1 MQTRNQNHNVLD
13 TDHIGRLLMKMS
25 VPMFFGIIVQLIYN
39 TVDTVFIGHYVG
51 SDGIAAL
58 SVVFPLQML
67 AMGVGMMVGVGGA
80 SLISRL
86 IGGSDKSSAER
97 ALGNSIAIGIVLSI
111 VFTVLVLPNVDYWI
125 RLVGASEKVLPFAR
139 DYLVI
144 IMAGTVF
151 NVLMNALMIYTRSE
165 GNARVSMIIMM
176 LGYGLNI
183 LLDAVFIIWLDM
195 GMTGAALATLISQL
209 IATIYGMS
217 YYVTGGSYLKL
228 HISNFKPDFR
238 ILKLIF
244 AIGIAQFAQT
254 ITMTISA
261 TFIIKMASSYGG
273 DLALAT
279 FGIIQRIL
287 YFAMVPGMVI
297 GQAMQPILGFNYGAK
312 RFRLALRTISL
323 AGITATLLSILIFII
338 LYVFPEPII
347 KIFTSDQQLIK
358 ECVHVTRITFIALP
372 LVGFFNVAQ
381 MVFPSIGK
389 AVQSFIIAVTRP
401 VAFLTPLV
409 IILPLFYQL
418 NGVWMSFPSSDTLTF
433 LLAGAML
440 IPQIREFQR
449 AAATESAGSSV
460 GH

>member
-1 MQTRNQNHNVLD
+1 
-13 TDHIGRLLMKMS
+13 
-25 VPMFFGIIVQLIYN
+25 
-39 TVDTVFIGHYVG
+39 
-51 SDGIAAL
+51 
-58 SVVFPLQML
+58 
-67 AMGVGMMVGVGGA
+67 
-80 SLISRL
+80 
-86 IGGSDKSSAER
+86 
-97 ALGNSIAIGIVLSI
+97 
-111 VFTVLVLPNVDYWI
+111 
-125 RLVGASEKVLPFAR
+125 
-139 DYLVI
+139 
-144 IMAGTVF
+144 
-151 NVLMNALMIYTRSE
+151 
-165 GNARVSMIIMM
+165 
-176 LGYGLNI
+176 
-183 LLDAVFIIWLDM
+183 
-195 GMTGAALATLISQL
+195 
-209 IATIYGMS
+209 
-217 YYVTGGSYLKL
+217 
-228 HISNFKPDFR
+228 
-238 ILKLIF
+238 
-244 AIGIAQFAQT
+244 
-254 ITMTISA
+254 
-261 TFIIKMASSYGG
+261 
-273 DLALAT
+273 LAT

>member
-111 VFTVLVLPNVDYWI
+111 VFTVIVLPNVDLWI

-151 NVLMNALMIYTRSE
+151 NVLMNALMVYTRSE

>member
-1 MQTRNQNHNVLD
+1 MQIRDYSHNVLD

-25 VPMFFGIIVQLIYN
+25 VPMFFGILVQLIYN

-67 AMGVGMMVGVGGA
+67 AMGIGTMVGVGGA

-86 IGGSDKSSAER
+86 IGGSDKSGAER
-97 ALGNSIAIGIVLSI
+97 ALGNSIAIGIVISI
-111 VFTVLVLPNVDYWI
+111 VFTIIVLPNVDLWI
-125 RLVGASEKVLPFAR
+125 RLVGASEKVLPFAS

-151 NVLMNALMIYTRSE
+151 NVLMNALMVYTRSE
-165 GNARVSMIIMM
+165 GNARVSMIIMI

-261 TFIIKMASSYGG
+261 TFIIKMASTYGG

-297 GQAMQPILGFNYGAK
+297 GQAMQPILGFNYGAR
-312 RFRLALRTISL
+312 RFRSALRTISL
-323 AGITATLLSILIFII
+323 AGIAATLLSILLFII

-347 KIFTSDQQLIK
+347 RIFTSDQQLIK
-358 ECVHVTRITFIALP
+358 ECVHVTRITFLALP
-372 LVGFFNVAQ
+372 LVGFFNVGQ

-389 AVQSFIIAVTRP
+389 ALQSFIIAVARP

-409 IILPLFYQL
+409 VILPQFYQL
-418 NGVWMSFPSSDTLTF
+418 NGVWISFPSSDILTF
-433 LLAGAML
+433 LLVGALL
-440 IPQIREFQR
+440 IPQIREFQK
-449 AAATESAGSSV
+449 AATEETAASPV